1 VELFFLD
8 GRQFR
13 SEELFCNPDPIPDG
27 PETADTLFSP
37 YVEDEVLVVQVD
49 PVLGP
54 IAAQLLLTPSDPDCV
69 DDLLAAPERSLLGTE
84 QLAELKQALLDST
97 ATFKIII
104 NDVPLSSLYV
114 SPYDRWDG
122 YVAEQQDLLDFIGA
136 NLDPG
141 HVLVLTTDF
150 HTNLAIQRPE
160 LTEVL
165 VGPIGQST
173 FAQGV
178 LGILTQAGLPPNLLP
193 IFLNLFDG
201 VVDLGN
207 GGPGAILGSAP
218 DAFSYGLVDIF
229 EEAGEPRLRFTARGN
244 PDYLAGAND
253 PDDVM
258 DLFIFEMP

>member
-1 VELFFLD
+1 M
-8 GRQFR
+8 
-13 SEELFCNPDPIPDG
+13 
-27 PETADTLFSP
+27 
-37 YVEDEVLVVQVD
+37 
-49 PVLGP
+49 
-54 IAAQLLLTPSDPDCV
+54 
-69 DDLLAAPERSLLGTE
+69 
-84 QLAELKQALLDST
+84 
-97 ATFKIII
+97 
-104 NDVPLSSLYV
+104 
-114 SPYDRWDG
+114 
-122 YVAEQQDLLDFIGA
+122 
-136 NLDPG
+136 
-141 HVLVLTTDF
+141 
-150 HTNLAIQRPE
+150 
-160 LTEVL
+160 L

-178 LGILTQAGLPPNLLP
+178 LGILTQAGLPPNPLP

-258 DLFIFEMP
+258 NLFIFEMP